1 MEKTEINVK
10 DLLAQAEQ
18 EIDKKYKTREELEEA
33 YAKVLVMSQ
42 VYDKALN
49 RMRNA
54 ALDLEDGEIT
64 KADFYRVIREQKRII
79 KEPAQLLMVHLGK
92 EFNKEDEISMADTQA
107 FREYA
112 RGLDR
117 IFKMKLKNAAK
128 VEVNP
133 TLADKIEEAY
143 ESMYSLDKT
152 FEDDIVMEG
161 YTSDDIY
168 PDHTVQELR
177 AFASVCESLKVKPN
191 EDWIPQKLRESKA
204 NLYDLW
210 GKDKA
215 HNVLYIT
222 GYSGSGK
229 SKVTER
235 LKDSNTVV
243 IHLDVYFDEYINP
256 NAGGKSKYFDEYLE
270 EHDIPA
276 PNSLNEREKSDMNIY
291 RKFEKAIEDFGKLQF
306 DEGRKVIVEGT
317 QILDGII
324 NPDKSFYKN
333 KCIIILQTS
342 QSQSKANA
350 AKRDKDEAEE
360 LAKQIINKHQNPT
373 EQKKNMKELENS
385 SNAETGSVDI
395 DSASESITSNTG
407 KVKVKTANLNQWG
420 KTPNTNI
427 LYITGYSGS
436 GKSTLAKKFADKS
449 DNVIVI
455 HLDTYFESYDD
466 ETEKNSNEFN
476 EFLKKHNVLSPNEI
490 SLSEWGKN
498 KILDKFEKAA
508 IDFGKYQFSKGKKVI
523 IEGIQILDATFMV
536 DKSFFK
542 GKPVIIV
549 QTNMVTSTSRASH
562 RDGENTIKRMIRNRD
577 TMGYSMK
584 SKKEF
589 EDITGANAETGS
601 VDII

>member
-33 YAKVLVMSQ
+33 YAKVLVMTQ

-54 ALDLEDGEIT
+54 ALDLEDGDIT
-64 KADFYRVIREQKRII
+64 KADFYRVIREQKKII

-92 EFNKEDEISMADTQA
+92 EFNKEDEITMADTQA

-117 IFKMKLKNAAK
+117 IFKVRLKNAAK

-143 ESMYSLDKT
+143 ESMYSLGKT

-161 YTSDDIY
+161 YMSDDIY
-168 PDHTVQELR
+168 PDYTKQELK

-204 NLYDLW
+204 NLYELW
-210 GKDKA
+210 GKDRN

-270 EHDIPA
+270 DHDIPA
-276 PNSLNEREKSDMNIY
+276 PNSLNEREKSDMNVY

-373 EQKKNMKELENS
+373 EQKKNMKELEDS

-395 DSASESITSNTG
+395 ESASESMTTD
-407 KVKVKTANLNQWG
+407 KVKVKAANLDRWG
-420 KTPNTNI
+420 KTPDTNI
-427 LYITGYSGS
+427 LYITGHSGS
-436 GKSTLAKKFADKS
+436 GKSTLANKIAAESS
-449 DNVIVI
+449 DDLIVI
-455 HLDTYFESYDD
+455 HLDTYFDIYEG
-466 ETEKNSNEFN
+466 EPKKNSSEFN
-476 EFLKKHNVLSPNEI
+476 KYLAKHNVISPNEI

-498 KILDKFEKAA
+498 KILDKFEDAA
-508 IDFGKYQFSKGKKVI
+508 VAFGKEQFSKGKKVI
-523 IEGIQILDATFMV
+523 FEGIQIMDSGFIM

-549 QTNMVTSTSRASH
+549 QTNMITSTARASH
-562 RDGENTIKRMIRNRD
+562 RDGETMIKRMIRNRD

-584 SKKEF
+584 SRKEF
-589 EDITGANAETGS
+589 EDITGANVE
-601 VDII
+601 II

>member
-1 MEKTEINVK
+1 MEKSQINVK

-33 YAKVLVMSQ
+33 YAKVLVMTQ

-54 ALDLEDGEIT
+54 ALDLEDGDIT
-64 KADFYRVIREQKRII
+64 KADFYRVIREQKKII

-92 EFNKEDEISMADTQA
+92 EFNKEDEITMADTQA

-117 IFKMKLKNAAK
+117 IFKVRLKNAAK

-161 YTSDDIY
+161 YVSDDIY
-168 PDHTVQELR
+168 PDHTKQELK

-204 NLYDLW
+204 NLYELW
-210 GKDKA
+210 GKDRD

-270 EHDIPA
+270 DHDIPA
-276 PNSLNEREKSDMNIY
+276 PNSLNEREKSDMNVY

-373 EQKKNMKELENS
+373 EQKKNMKELEDS

-395 DSASESITSNTG
+395 ESATESMTTN
-407 KVKVKTANLNQWG
+407 KVKVKAANLDQWG
-420 KTPNTNI
+420 KTPDTNI
-427 LYITGYSGS
+427 LYITGHSGS
-436 GKSTLAKKFADKS
+436 GKSTLANKIAAESS
-449 DNVIVI
+449 DDPIVV
-455 HLDTYFESYDD
+455 HLDTYFEIYEGESK
-466 ETEKNSNEFN
+466 KNSSEFN
-476 EFLKKHNVLSPNEI
+476 KYLAKHNVISPNEI
-490 SLSEWGKN
+490 NLSEWGKN
-498 KILDKFEKAA
+498 KILDKFEDAA
-508 IDFGKYQFSKGKKVI
+508 VAFGKEQFSKGKKVI
-523 IEGIQILDATFMV
+523 FEGIQIMDSGFIM

-549 QTNMVTSTSRASH
+549 QTNMITSTARASH
-562 RDGENTIKRMIRNRD
+562 RDGANAIKRMIQNRG
-577 TMGYSMK
+577 TIGYSMK
-584 SKKEF
+584 SRKEF
-589 EDITGANAETGS
+589 EDITGANVT
-601 VDII
+601 VI

>member
-1 MEKTEINVK
+1 MENSEINVK
-10 DLLAQAEQ
+10 DLLAQVEQ

-33 YAKVLVMSQ
+33 YAKVLVMTQ

-54 ALDLEDGEIT
+54 ALDLEDGDIT
-64 KADFYRVIREQKRII
+64 KADFYRVIREQKKII

-92 EFNKEDEISMADTQA
+92 EFNKEDEITMADTQA

-117 IFKMKLKNAAK
+117 IFKVRLKNAAK

-143 ESMYSLDKT
+143 ESMYSLGKT

-161 YTSDDIY
+161 YVSDDIY
-168 PDHTVQELR
+168 PDHTKQELK

-204 NLYDLW
+204 NLYEVW
-210 GKDKA
+210 GKDRD

-256 NAGGKSKYFDEYLE
+256 NAGGKSKYFNDYLE

-276 PNSLNEREKSDMNIY
+276 PNSLNDREKSDMNVY

-324 NPDKSFYKN
+324 NPDKSFYRN

-342 QSQSKANA
+342 QSQAKANA

-373 EQKKNMKELENS
+373 EQKKNMKELEDS

-395 DSASESITSNTG
+395 ESASES
-407 KVKVKTANLNQWG
+407 
-420 KTPNTNI
+420 
-427 LYITGYSGS
+427 
-436 GKSTLAKKFADKS
+436 
-449 DNVIVI
+449 
-455 HLDTYFESYDD
+455 
-466 ETEKNSNEFN
+466 
-476 EFLKKHNVLSPNEI
+476 
-490 SLSEWGKN
+490 
-498 KILDKFEKAA
+498 A
-508 IDFGKYQFSKGKKVI
+508 I
-523 IEGIQILDATFMV
+523 
-536 DKSFFK
+536 
-542 GKPVIIV
+542 P
-549 QTNMVTSTSRASH
+549 
-562 RDGENTIKRMIRNRD
+562 
-577 TMGYSMK
+577 
-584 SKKEF
+584 
-589 EDITGANAETGS
+589 DIY
-601 VDII
+601 

>member
-1 MEKTEINVK
+1 MEKSQINVK

-33 YAKVLVMSQ
+33 YAKILVMTQ

-54 ALDLEDGEIT
+54 ALDLEDGDIT
-64 KADFYRVIREQKRII
+64 KADFYRVIREQKKII

-92 EFNKEDEISMADTQA
+92 EFNKEDEITIEDAQA

-117 IFKMKLKNAAK
+117 IFKVRLKNAAK

-152 FEDDIVMEG
+152 FEDDIIMEG
-161 YTSDDIY
+161 YVSDDIY
-168 PDHTVQELR
+168 PDHTKQELK

-204 NLYDLW
+204 SLYEAW
-210 GKDKA
+210 GKYRD

-270 EHDIPA
+270 DHDIPA
-276 PNSLNEREKSDMNIY
+276 PNSLNEREKSDMNVY

-373 EQKKNMKELENS
+373 EQKKNMKELEDS
-385 SNAETGSVDI
+385 SNAEKGSVDI
-395 DSASESITSNTG
+395 ESASESMTTN
-407 KVKVKTANLNQWG
+407 KVKVKASNLDRWG
-420 KTPNTNI
+420 KTPDTNI
-427 LYITGYSGS
+427 LYITGYSGA
-436 GKSTLAKKFADKS
+436 GKSTLANKIAAESS
-449 DNVIVI
+449 DDPIVV
-455 HLDTYFESYDD
+455 HLDTYFEIYEGESK
-466 ETEKNSNEFN
+466 KNSSEFN
-476 EFLKKHNVLSPNEI
+476 KYLAKHNVISPNEI

-498 KILDKFEKAA
+498 KILDKFENAA
-508 IDFGKYQFSKGKKVI
+508 VAFGKYQFSKGKKVI
-523 IEGIQILDATFMV
+523 FEGIQILDDTFIM
-536 DKSFFK
+536 DKSFFE

-549 QTNMVTSTSRASH
+549 QTNMITATARASH
-562 RDGENTIKRMIRNRD
+562 RDGETTIKRMIRNRD
-577 TMGYSMK
+577 TMGYSMR
-584 SKKEF
+584 SRKEF
-589 EDITGANAETGS
+589 EDITGAN
-601 VDII
+601 VKII

>member
-33 YAKVLVMSQ
+33 YAKVLVMTQ

-54 ALDLEDGEIT
+54 ALDLEDGDIT
-64 KADFYRVIREQKRII
+64 KADFYRVIREQKKII

-92 EFNKEDEISMADTQA
+92 EFNKEDEITIADTQA

-117 IFKMKLKNAAK
+117 IFKVRLKNAAK

-143 ESMYSLDKT
+143 ESMYSLGKT

-161 YTSDDIY
+161 YVSDDIY
-168 PDHTVQELR
+168 PDHTKQELK

-204 NLYDLW
+204 NLYEAW
-210 GKDKA
+210 GKDRD
-215 HNVLYIT
+215 HNILYIT

-256 NAGGKSKYFDEYLE
+256 NAGGKSKHFDEYLE

-276 PNSLNEREKSDMNIY
+276 PNSLNEREKSDMNVY

-324 NPDKSFYKN
+324 NPDKSFYRN

-373 EQKKNMKELENS
+373 EQKKNMKELEDS

-395 DSASESITSNTG
+395 ESASESMTTN
-407 KVKVKTANLNQWG
+407 KVKVKAANLDRWG
-420 KTPNTNI
+420 KTPDTNI
-427 LYITGYSGS
+427 LYITGHSGA
-436 GKSTLAKKFADKS
+436 GKSTLANKIAAESS
-449 DNVIVI
+449 DDPIVV
-455 HLDTYFESYDD
+455 HLDTYFEIYED
-466 ETEKNSNEFN
+466 ESKKNSSEFN
-476 EFLKKHNVLSPNEI
+476 KYLAKHNVISPNEI

-498 KILDKFEKAA
+498 KILDKFEDAA
-508 IDFGKYQFSKGKKVI
+508 VAFGKEQFSKGKKVI
-523 IEGIQILDATFMV
+523 FEGIQIMDSGFIM

-549 QTNMVTSTSRASH
+549 QTNMITSTARASH
-562 RDGENTIKRMIRNRD
+562 RDGETTIKRMIRNRD

-584 SKKEF
+584 SRKEF
-589 EDITGANAETGS
+589 EDITGAN
-601 VDII
+601 VKII

>member
-1 MEKTEINVK
+1 MENSEINVK

-33 YAKVLVMSQ
+33 YAKVLVMTQ
-42 VYDKALN
+42 VYDKTLN

-54 ALDLEDGEIT
+54 ALDLEDGDIT
-64 KADFYRVIREQKRII
+64 KADFYRVIREQKKII

-92 EFNKEDEISMADTQA
+92 EFNKEDEITMADTQA

-117 IFKMKLKNAAK
+117 IFKVCLKNAAK
-128 VEVNP
+128 AEVNP

-143 ESMYSLDKT
+143 ESMYSLGKT

-161 YTSDDIY
+161 YVSDDIY
-168 PDHTVQELR
+168 PDHTKQELK

-204 NLYDLW
+204 NLYESW
-210 GKDKA
+210 GKDRN

-270 EHDIPA
+270 DHDIPA
-276 PNSLNEREKSDMNIY
+276 PNSLNEREKSDMNVY

-395 DSASESITSNTG
+395 ESASESMNAN
-407 KVKVKTANLNQWG
+407 KVKVKSANLDRWG
-420 KTPNTNI
+420 KTPDTNI
-427 LYITGYSGS
+427 LYITGYSGA
-436 GKSTLAKKFADKS
+436 GKSTLANKIAAESS
-449 DNVIVI
+449 DDPIVV
-455 HLDTYFESYDD
+455 HLDTYFEIYEGESK
-466 ETEKNSNEFN
+466 KNSSEFN
-476 EFLKKHNVLSPNEI
+476 KYLAKHNVISPNEI

-498 KILDKFEKAA
+498 KILDKFEDAA
-508 IDFGKYQFSKGKKVI
+508 VAFGKEQFSKGKKVI
-523 IEGIQILDATFMV
+523 FEGIQILDDTFIM

-549 QTNMVTSTSRASH
+549 QTNMITSTARASH
-562 RDGENTIKRMIRNRD
+562 RDGETTIKRMIRNRD

-584 SKKEF
+584 SRKEF
-589 EDITGANAETGS
+589 EDITGANLK
-601 VDII
+601 II

>member
-33 YAKVLVMSQ
+33 YAKVLVMTQ

-54 ALDLEDGEIT
+54 ALDLEDGYIT
-64 KADFYRVIREQKRII
+64 KADFYRVIREQKKII

-92 EFNKEDEISMADTQA
+92 EFNKEDEITIADTQA

-117 IFKMKLKNAAK
+117 IFKVRLKNAAK

-143 ESMYSLDKT
+143 ESMYSLGKT

-161 YTSDDIY
+161 YVSDDIY
-168 PDHTVQELR
+168 PDHTKQELK

-204 NLYDLW
+204 NLYEAW
-210 GKDKA
+210 GKDRD
-215 HNVLYIT
+215 HNILYIT

-256 NAGGKSKYFDEYLE
+256 NAGGKSKHFDEYLE

-276 PNSLNEREKSDMNIY
+276 PNSLNEREKSDMNVY

-373 EQKKNMKELENS
+373 EQKKNMKELEDS

-395 DSASESITSNTG
+395 ESASESMTTN
-407 KVKVKTANLNQWG
+407 KVKVKAANLDRWG
-420 KTPNTNI
+420 KTPDTNI
-427 LYITGYSGS
+427 LYITGHSGA
-436 GKSTLAKKFADKS
+436 GKSTLANKIAAESS
-449 DNVIVI
+449 DDPIVV
-455 HLDTYFESYDD
+455 HLDTYFEIYED
-466 ETEKNSNEFN
+466 ESKKNSSEFN
-476 EFLKKHNVLSPNEI
+476 KYLAKHNVISPNEI

-498 KILDKFEKAA
+498 KILDKFEDAA
-508 IDFGKYQFSKGKKVI
+508 VAFGKEQFSKGKKVI
-523 IEGIQILDATFMV
+523 FEGIQILDDTFIM

-549 QTNMVTSTSRASH
+549 QTNMITSTARASH
-562 RDGENTIKRMIRNRD
+562 RDGETTIKRMIRNRD

-584 SKKEF
+584 SRKEF
-589 EDITGANAETGS
+589 EDITGAN
-601 VDII
+601 VKII

>member
-10 DLLAQAEQ
+10 DLLAKAEQ

-33 YAKVLVMSQ
+33 YAKVLVMTQ

-54 ALDLEDGEIT
+54 ALDLEDGDIT
-64 KADFYRVIREQKRII
+64 KADFYRVIREQKKII

-92 EFNKEDEISMADTQA
+92 EFNKEDEITMADTQA

-117 IFKMKLKNAAK
+117 IFKVRLKNAAK

-133 TLADKIEEAY
+133 TLADKIEEAH

-161 YTSDDIY
+161 YVSDDIY
-168 PDHTVQELR
+168 PDHTKQELK

-204 NLYDLW
+204 NLYEAW
-210 GKDKA
+210 GKDRD

-243 IHLDVYFDEYINP
+243 IHLDAYFDEYINP
-256 NAGGKSKYFDEYLE
+256 NAGGKSKYFNEYLE
-270 EHDIPA
+270 DHDIPA
-276 PNSLNEREKSDMNIY
+276 PNSLNDREKSDMDVY

-324 NPDKSFYKN
+324 NPNKSFYRN

-373 EQKKNMKELENS
+373 EQKKNMKELEDS
-385 SNAETGSVDI
+385 SNAETGSVEI
-395 DSASESITSNTG
+395 DSASESIATN
-407 KVKVKTANLNQWG
+407 KVKVKAANLDRWG
-420 KTPNTNI
+420 KTPDTNI
-427 LYITGYSGS
+427 LYITGHSGS
-436 GKSTLAKKFADKS
+436 GKSTLANKIAAESS
-449 DNVIVI
+449 DDLIVV
-455 HLDTYFESYDD
+455 HLDTYFDIYED
-466 ETEKNSNEFN
+466 EREPKKNSSEFN
-476 EFLKKHNVLSPNEI
+476 EYLAKHNVISPNEI

-498 KILDKFEKAA
+498 KILDKFEDAA
-508 IDFGKYQFSKGKKVI
+508 VAFGKYQFSKGKKVI
-523 IEGIQILDATFMV
+523 FEGIQIMDSGFIM

-549 QTNMVTSTSRASH
+549 QTNMITSTARASH
-562 RDGENTIKRMIRNRD
+562 RDGETTIKRMIRNRD

-584 SKKEF
+584 SRKEF
-589 EDITGANAETGS
+589 EDITGAN
-601 VDII
+601 VKII

>member
-1 MEKTEINVK
+1 MEKSQINVK

-33 YAKVLVMSQ
+33 YAKVLVMTQ
-42 VYDKALN
+42 VYDKTLN

-54 ALDLEDGEIT
+54 ALDLEDGDIT
-64 KADFYRVIREQKRII
+64 KADFYRVIREQKKII

-92 EFNKEDEISMADTQA
+92 EFNKEDEITIEDTQA

-117 IFKMKLKNAAK
+117 IFKVRLKNAAK

-161 YTSDDIY
+161 YVSDDIY
-168 PDHTVQELR
+168 PDHTKQELK

-204 NLYDLW
+204 NLYEAW
-210 GKDKA
+210 GKDRN

-270 EHDIPA
+270 DHDIPA
-276 PNSLNEREKSDMNIY
+276 PNSLNEREKSDMNVY

-373 EQKKNMKELENS
+373 EQKKNMKELEDS

-395 DSASESITSNTG
+395 ESASESMATN
-407 KVKVKTANLNQWG
+407 KVKVKSANLDRWG
-420 KTPNTNI
+420 KTPDTNI

-436 GKSTLAKKFADKS
+436 GKSTLANKIADESS
-449 DNVIVI
+449 DDPIVV
-455 HLDTYFESYDD
+455 HLDTYFEIYDG
-466 ETEKNSNEFN
+466 ESKKNSSEFN
-476 EFLKKHNVLSPNEI
+476 KYLAKHNVISPNEI

-498 KILDKFEKAA
+498 KILDKFEDAA
-508 IDFGKYQFSKGKKVI
+508 VAFGKEQFSKGKKVI
-523 IEGIQILDATFMV
+523 FEGIQILDDTFIM

-549 QTNMVTSTSRASH
+549 QTNMVTSTARASH
-562 RDGENTIKRMIRNRD
+562 RDGETTIKRMIRNRD

-584 SKKEF
+584 SRKEF
-589 EDITGANAETGS
+589 EDITGAN
-601 VDII
+601 VKII

>member
-1 MEKTEINVK
+1 MEKSEINVK

-33 YAKVLVMSQ
+33 YAKVLVMTQ

-54 ALDLEDGEIT
+54 ALDLEDGDIT
-64 KADFYRVIREQKRII
+64 KADFYRVIREQKKII

-92 EFNKEDEISMADTQA
+92 EFNKEDEITMADTQA

-117 IFKMKLKNAAK
+117 IFKVRLKNAAK

-133 TLADKIEEAY
+133 TLADKIEEVY

-161 YTSDDIY
+161 YVSDDIY
-168 PDHTVQELR
+168 PDHTKQELK

-204 NLYDLW
+204 NLYEAW
-210 GKDKA
+210 GKDRN

-256 NAGGKSKYFDEYLE
+256 NAGGKSKYFNEYLE

-276 PNSLNEREKSDMNIY
+276 PNSLNDREKSDMNVY

-324 NPDKSFYKN
+324 NPDKSFYRN

-373 EQKKNMKELENS
+373 EQKKNMKELEDS

-395 DSASESITSNTG
+395 DSATESMNAN
-407 KVKVKTANLNQWG
+407 KVKVKAANLDRWG
-420 KTPNTNI
+420 KTPDTNI
-427 LYITGYSGS
+427 LYITGHSGS
-436 GKSTLAKKFADKS
+436 GKSTLANKIAAESS
-449 DNVIVI
+449 DDPIVV
-455 HLDTYFESYDD
+455 HLDTYFERYDG
-466 ETEKNSNEFN
+466 EQEKNSSEFN
-476 EFLKKHNVLSPNEI
+476 KYLANHNVLSPNEI

-498 KILDKFEKAA
+498 KILDKFEDAA
-508 IDFGKYQFSKGKKVI
+508 VAFGKEQFSKGKKVI
-523 IEGIQILDATFMV
+523 FEGIQIMDSGFIM

-549 QTNMVTSTSRASH
+549 QTNMITSTARASH
-562 RDGENTIKRMIRNRD
+562 RDGETMIKRMIRNRD

-584 SKKEF
+584 SRKEF
-589 EDITGANAETGS
+589 EDITGANVE
-601 VDII
+601 II

>member
-33 YAKVLVMSQ
+33 YAKVLVMTQ

-54 ALDLEDGEIT
+54 ALDLEDGDIT
-64 KADFYRVIREQKRII
+64 KADFYRVIREQKKII

-92 EFNKEDEISMADTQA
+92 EFNKEDEITMADTQA

-117 IFKMKLKNAAK
+117 IFKVRLKNAAK

-143 ESMYSLDKT
+143 ESMYSLGKT

-161 YTSDDIY
+161 YMSDDIY
-168 PDHTVQELR
+168 PDHTKQELK

-204 NLYDLW
+204 NLYELW
-210 GKDKA
+210 GKDRN

-270 EHDIPA
+270 DHDIPA
-276 PNSLNEREKSDMNIY
+276 PNSLNEREKSDMNVY

-373 EQKKNMKELENS
+373 EQKKNMKELEDS

-395 DSASESITSNTG
+395 ESASESMTTD
-407 KVKVKTANLNQWG
+407 KVKVKAANLDRWG
-420 KTPNTNI
+420 KTPDTNI
-427 LYITGYSGS
+427 LYITGHSGS
-436 GKSTLAKKFADKS
+436 GKSTLANKIAAESS
-449 DNVIVI
+449 DDLIVI
-455 HLDTYFESYDD
+455 HLDTYFDIYEG
-466 ETEKNSNEFN
+466 EPKKNSSEFN
-476 EFLKKHNVLSPNEI
+476 KYLAKHNVISPNEI

-498 KILDKFEKAA
+498 KILDKFEDAA
-508 IDFGKYQFSKGKKVI
+508 VAFGKEQFSKGKKVI
-523 IEGIQILDATFMV
+523 FEGIQIMDSGFIM

-549 QTNMVTSTSRASH
+549 QTNMITSTARASH
-562 RDGENTIKRMIRNRD
+562 RDGETMIKRMIRNRD

-584 SKKEF
+584 SRKEF
-589 EDITGANAETGS
+589 EDITGANVE
-601 VDII
+601 II

>member
-33 YAKVLVMSQ
+33 YAKVLVMTQ

-54 ALDLEDGEIT
+54 ALDLEDGDIT
-64 KADFYRVIREQKRII
+64 KADFYRVIREQKKII

-92 EFNKEDEISMADTQA
+92 EFNKENEITMADTQA

-117 IFKMKLKNAAK
+117 IFKVRLKNAAK

-143 ESMYSLDKT
+143 ESMYSLDRT

-161 YTSDDIY
+161 YMSDDIY
-168 PDHTVQELR
+168 PDHTKQELK

-204 NLYDLW
+204 NLYEAW
-210 GKDKA
+210 GKDRD

-276 PNSLNEREKSDMNIY
+276 PNSLNEREKSDMNVY

-324 NPDKSFYKN
+324 NPDKSFYRN

-395 DSASESITSNTG
+395 DSASESMTTN
-407 KVKVKTANLNQWG
+407 KVKVKVANLDRWG
-420 KTPNTNI
+420 KTPDTNI
-427 LYITGYSGS
+427 LYITGHSGS
-436 GKSTLAKKFADKS
+436 GKSTLANKIAAESS
-449 DNVIVI
+449 DDPIVV
-455 HLDTYFESYDD
+455 HLDTYFEIYED
-466 ETEKNSNEFN
+466 ELKKNSSEFN
-476 EFLKKHNVLSPNEI
+476 KYLAKHNVISPNEI

-498 KILDKFEKAA
+498 KILDKFEDAA
-508 IDFGKYQFSKGKKVI
+508 VAFGKEQFSKGKKVI
-523 IEGIQILDATFMV
+523 FEGIQIMDSGFIM

-549 QTNMVTSTSRASH
+549 QTNMITSTARASR
-562 RDGENTIKRMIRNRD
+562 RDGETMIKRMIRNRD
-577 TMGYSMK
+577 TMGYSIK
-584 SKKEF
+584 SRKEF
-589 EDITGANAETGS
+589 EDITGAN
-601 VDII
+601 VKII

>member
-1 MEKTEINVK
+1 MEKSQINVK

-33 YAKVLVMSQ
+33 YAKVLVMTQ

-54 ALDLEDGEIT
+54 ALDLEDGDIT
-64 KADFYRVIREQKRII
+64 KADFYRVIREQKKII

-92 EFNKEDEISMADTQA
+92 EFNKEDEITMADTQA

-117 IFKMKLKNAAK
+117 IFKVRLKNAAK

-161 YTSDDIY
+161 YVSDDIY
-168 PDHTVQELR
+168 PDHTKQELK

-204 NLYDLW
+204 NLYEAW
-210 GKDKA
+210 GKDRD

-270 EHDIPA
+270 DHDIPA
-276 PNSLNEREKSDMNIY
+276 PNSLNEREKSDMNVY

-373 EQKKNMKELENS
+373 EQKKNMKELEDS

-395 DSASESITSNTG
+395 ESATESAKTNTT
-407 KVKVKTANLNQWG
+407 KVKAANLDRWG
-420 KTPNTNI
+420 KTPDTNI

-436 GKSTLAKKFADKS
+436 GKSTLANKIAAESS
-449 DNVIVI
+449 DDPIVV
-455 HLDTYFESYDD
+455 HLDTYFEIYEGESK
-466 ETEKNSNEFN
+466 KNSSEFN
-476 EFLKKHNVLSPNEI
+476 KYLAKHNVISPNEI

-498 KILDKFEKAA
+498 KILDKFEDAA
-508 IDFGKYQFSKGKKVI
+508 VAFGKEQFSKGKKVI
-523 IEGIQILDATFMV
+523 FEGIQILDDTFIM

-549 QTNMVTSTSRASH
+549 QTNMITSTARASH
-562 RDGENTIKRMIRNRD
+562 RDGETTIKRMIRNRD

-584 SKKEF
+584 SRKEF
-589 EDITGANAETGS
+589 EDITGAN
-601 VDII
+601 VKII

>member
-1 MEKTEINVK
+1 MEKSQINVK

-18 EIDKKYKTREELEEA
+18 EIDKKYKTRKELEEA
-33 YAKVLVMSQ
+33 YAKVLVMTQ

-54 ALDLEDGEIT
+54 ALDLEDGDIT
-64 KADFYRVIREQKRII
+64 KADFYRVIREQKKII

-92 EFNKEDEISMADTQA
+92 EFNKEDEITMVDTQA

-117 IFKMKLKNAAK
+117 IFKVRLKNAAK

-143 ESMYSLDKT
+143 ESMYSLNKT

-161 YTSDDIY
+161 YVSDDIY
-168 PDHTVQELR
+168 PDHTKQELK

-204 NLYDLW
+204 NLYEAW
-210 GKDKA
+210 GKDRD

-270 EHDIPA
+270 DHDIPA
-276 PNSLNEREKSDMNIY
+276 PNSLNEREKSDMNVY

-373 EQKKNMKELENS
+373 EQKKNMKELEDS

-395 DSASESITSNTG
+395 DSATEST
-407 KVKVKTANLNQWG
+407 
-420 KTPNTNI
+420 
-427 LYITGYSGS
+427 
-436 GKSTLAKKFADKS
+436 
-449 DNVIVI
+449 
-455 HLDTYFESYDD
+455 
-466 ETEKNSNEFN
+466 
-476 EFLKKHNVLSPNEI
+476 
-490 SLSEWGKN
+490 
-498 KILDKFEKAA
+498 ILD
-508 IDFGKYQFSKGKKVI
+508 IY
-523 IEGIQILDATFMV
+523 
-536 DKSFFK
+536 
-542 GKPVIIV
+542 
-549 QTNMVTSTSRASH
+549 
-562 RDGENTIKRMIRNRD
+562 
-577 TMGYSMK
+577 
-584 SKKEF
+584 
-589 EDITGANAETGS
+589 
-601 VDII
+601 

>member
-33 YAKVLVMSQ
+33 YAKVLIMTQ

-54 ALDLEDGEIT
+54 ALDLEDGDIT
-64 KADFYRVIREQKRII
+64 KADFYRVIREQKKII

-92 EFNKEDEISMADTQA
+92 EFNKEDEITMADTQA

-117 IFKMKLKNAAK
+117 IFKVRLKNAAK
-128 VEVNP
+128 VEMNP

-161 YTSDDIY
+161 YVSDDIY
-168 PDHTVQELR
+168 PDHTTQELK

-204 NLYDLW
+204 NLYELW
-210 GKDKA
+210 GKDRD

-270 EHDIPA
+270 DHDIPA
-276 PNSLNEREKSDMNIY
+276 PNSLNEREKSDMNVY

-306 DEGRKVIVEGT
+306 DKGRKVIVEGT

-373 EQKKNMKELENS
+373 EQKKNMKELEDS
-385 SNAETGSVDI
+385 SNAEKGSVDI
-395 DSASESITSNTG
+395 ESASESMATN
-407 KVKVKTANLNQWG
+407 KVKVKSANLDRWG
-420 KTPNTNI
+420 KTPDTNI

-436 GKSTLAKKFADKS
+436 GKSTLANKITAESS
-449 DNVIVI
+449 DDPIVI
-455 HLDTYFESYDD
+455 HLDTYFEIYEGESK
-466 ETEKNSNEFN
+466 KNSSEFN
-476 EFLKKHNVLSPNEI
+476 KYLAKHNVISPNEI

-498 KILDKFEKAA
+498 KILDKFENAA
-508 IDFGKYQFSKGKKVI
+508 VAFGKEQFSKGKKVI
-523 IEGIQILDATFMV
+523 FEGIQILDDTFIM

-549 QTNMVTSTSRASH
+549 QTNMITSTARASH
-562 RDGENTIKRMIRNRD
+562 RDGETMIKRMIRNRD

-584 SKKEF
+584 SRKEF
-589 EDITGANAETGS
+589 EDITGANVE
-601 VDII
+601 II

>member
-1 MEKTEINVK
+1 MEKSQISVK

-33 YAKVLVMSQ
+33 YAKVLVMTQ

-54 ALDLEDGEIT
+54 ALDLEDGNIT
-64 KADFYRVIREQKRII
+64 KADFYRVIREQKKII

-92 EFNKEDEISMADTQA
+92 EFNKEDEITMADTQA

-117 IFKMKLKNAAK
+117 IFKVRLKNAAK

-161 YTSDDIY
+161 YVSDDIY
-168 PDHTVQELR
+168 PDHTKQELK

-204 NLYDLW
+204 NLYELW
-210 GKDKA
+210 GKDKD

-270 EHDIPA
+270 NHDIPA
-276 PNSLNEREKSDMNIY
+276 PNSLNEREKSDMNVY

-385 SNAETGSVDI
+385 SNAEKGSVDI
-395 DSASESITSNTG
+395 ESASESMTTN
-407 KVKVKTANLNQWG
+407 KVKVKSANLDRWG
-420 KTPNTNI
+420 KTPDTNI

-436 GKSTLAKKFADKS
+436 GKSTLANKIAAESS
-449 DNVIVI
+449 DDPIVV
-455 HLDTYFESYDD
+455 HLDTYFEIYDG
-466 ETEKNSNEFN
+466 ESKKNSSEFN
-476 EFLKKHNVLSPNEI
+476 KYLAKHNVISPNEI

-498 KILDKFEKAA
+498 KILDKFEDAA
-508 IDFGKYQFSKGKKVI
+508 VAFGKEQFSKGKKVI
-523 IEGIQILDATFMV
+523 FEGIQIMDDTFIM

-549 QTNMVTSTSRASH
+549 QTNMITSTARASH
-562 RDGENTIKRMIRNRD
+562 RDGETTIKRMIRNRD

-584 SKKEF
+584 SRKEF
-589 EDITGANAETGS
+589 EDITGAN
-601 VDII
+601 VKII